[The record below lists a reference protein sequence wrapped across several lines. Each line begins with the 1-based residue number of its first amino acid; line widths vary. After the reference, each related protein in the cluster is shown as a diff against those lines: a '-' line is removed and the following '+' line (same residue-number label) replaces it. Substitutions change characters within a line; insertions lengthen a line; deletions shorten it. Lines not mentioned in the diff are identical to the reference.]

1 MIINLVSQIEF
12 FFNLLAT
19 VEVCLEL
26 FITCLFLL
34 FAALICTGL
43 AIKLS
48 FGKYKVLEDDKEI
61 CVEVKD
67 V

>member
-1 MIINLVSQIEF
+1 MNLVSQIEF

-19 VEVCLEL
+19 VEVYLEL

-48 FGKYKVLEDDKEI
+48 FGKCKVLEDDKEI

-67 V
+67 VK